1 MGISSW
7 QKLPT
12 ASLPMAS
19 LLRLLLLTLAI
30 GSLHGFSTVSPELA
44 KRTAFSGA
52 ALVGSA
58 PGTAPPVCDDAACFA
73 STTKPMCVDSKGNC
87 KEPKDGKCGKT
98 FTFCAPKKPPK
109 K

>member
-1 MGISSW
+1 MGK
-7 QKLPT
+7 KLPT

-30 GSLHGFSTVSPELA
+30 GSLHGFSTGPELA
-44 KRTAFSGA
+44 KRSFSGA
-52 ALVGSA
+52 VPIGSA

-73 STTKPMCVDSKGNC
+73 STTKPMCVDEKGVC
-87 KEPKDGKCGKT
+87 KVPKDGKCGKT